1 MASIPQVE
9 RQLYILSLLSENQ
22 KGFTIEE
29 IMNSLRRVGIDVSK
43 KTVQRDIDYITMNF
57 FVYEEEKNGKTVYF
71 ASKYNA
77 ENIGFT
83 ISELISLHFAR
94 EVLQPYSSLDVGKTA
109 VNIFDRLLASAPQ
122 IKQMYIDDLSKMVKV
137 YTSGIVP
144 EKDFNTE
151 YLEIIKKAIALNRK
165 LKLEYH
171 SFNADEITQ
180 REFAPYL
187 LEIQEGCWHVIGYCY
202 LRNAIRDFRVSR
214 IRSLFMSDEI
224 FIRPKNFYDRYKK
237 NRFHKLAG
245 EKKIRLK
252 LLFTGDAARFVKE
265 YERSKAHLLYESDKG
280 LVFERDT
287 TMTPEIVK
295 WVLGFGAE
303 VEVLGPQEL
312 KDVIR
317 QQVKKLSQIYLEK
330 EYFL

>member
-214 IRSLFMSDEI
+214 IRSLSMSDEI

-317 QQVKKLSQIYLEK
+317 QQVKKLSQIYLE
-330 EYFL
+330 